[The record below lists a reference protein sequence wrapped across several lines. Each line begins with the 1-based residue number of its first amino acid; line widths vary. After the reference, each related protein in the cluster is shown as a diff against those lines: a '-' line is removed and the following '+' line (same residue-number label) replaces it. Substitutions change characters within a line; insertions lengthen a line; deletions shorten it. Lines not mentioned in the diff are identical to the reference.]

1 MPVILGNVQDSM
13 AAGPAGGHGPGFSLL
28 DERRRP
34 LFWFVFKN
42 HDEAQAAA
50 TLMAEI
56 LKNAIDAG
64 RSP

>member
-1 MPVILGNVQDSM
+1 M